1 MLHHRT
7 PCVYF
12 CQKKIHSF
20 ILSLDPLDEQMFKLL
35 VLIMRATVGG
45 SNQDLHRS
53 D

>member
-1 MLHHRT
+1 MLQLCCIIEPVRML
-7 PCVYF
+7 
-12 CQKKIHSF
+12 KIHSF